1 MCTNENAVLRWS
13 LLTILFFSSYSLC
26 NSVLSA
32 IWLKLEMKWN
42 EMKLHLELTSSL
54 FWQLPQNSWCDELT
68 SDHEL
73 GDIVWNCG
81 LLHHHNGWQL
91 RFVTDKPLYAM
102 SAGFSL
108 AGTYLHGSGFV
119 CVCICPTRLATN
131 DLYTWLRLH
140 IQQSTFILS
149 LLNLTAE
156 ISIPSTGDNEFARL
170 SARTAAI
177 NSRRGMLTDSNWCNF
192 CLCTDE
198 VSWHN
203 FTFICRLHLADATVA

>member
-1 MCTNENAVLRWS
+1 
-13 LLTILFFSSYSLC
+13 
-26 NSVLSA
+26 
-32 IWLKLEMKWN
+32 
-42 EMKLHLELTSSL
+42 MKLHLELTSSL
-54 FWQLPQNSWCDELT
+54 LWQLPQNSWCDELT

-81 LLHHHNGWQL
+81 LLHHNGWQL

-156 ISIPSTGDNEFARL
+156 ISIPSTGDTEFARL

-177 NSRRGMLTDSNWCNF
+177 NSRRGMLTDSNGATFVFAQMRFHDTISPSYVGYIW
-192 CLCTDE
+192 LMLL
-198 VSWHN
+198 WH
-203 FTFICRLHLADATVA
+203 RHLLMHQKTHAVL